1 MTFAA
6 NQRSDAEFGQRGHY
20 VVQVLMTRPRQRHFS
35 MIRDFTIADFLTLG
49 NAACGVAA
57 IFAAISYV
65 ESAQMA
71 HFYAAVALGPAA
83 FLFDALD
90 GRVARWRQEHSAMG
104 RELDSLSDIIS
115 FGVAPAVIGYAAGL
129 RGGWDRAILIG
140 FVACGVSRLARYN
153 VTAET
158 LSEGA
163 DKVRYFEGAPIP
175 TSLWLT
181 AVLTIMAVTGRLG
194 AQMWLGAAELG
205 PFTLHPVTLLFA
217 LHGGLMISKTI
228 HIPKP

>member
-1 MTFAA
+1 
-6 NQRSDAEFGQRGHY
+6 
-20 VVQVLMTRPRQRHFS
+20 MTRPKHFS

-49 NAACGVAA
+49 NAACGVGA

-65 ESAQMA
+65 ETRQLW
-71 HFYAAVALGPAA
+71 HFYAAVALGPLA
-83 FLFDALD
+83 FVFDALD
-90 GRVARWRQEHSAMG
+90 GRVARWRRQHSPMG
-104 RELDSLSDIIS
+104 RELDSLADVIS
-115 FGVAPAVIGYAAGL
+115 FGVAPAVIAYAAGL
-129 RGGWDRAILIG
+129 RGGWDRAILVV

-158 LSEGA
+158 LSAGA

-181 AVLTIMAVTGRLG
+181 AVLTILAATGHLG
-194 AQMWLGAAELG
+194 EASWPGPVSLG
-205 PFTLHPVTLLFA
+205 PARLHPLALLFA
-217 LHGGLMISKTI
+217 VQGALMVSKTI